1 MMENVIYGELMRRG
15 CQVDVGVVPIVSVNG
30 DFFARNVVTEGLQPP
45 MKDET
50 GIVHVGVIPFLLD
63 ESILDMALGTSRS

>member
-1 MMENVIYGELMRRG
+1 
-15 CQVDVGVVPIVSVNG
+15 
-30 DFFARNVVTEGLQPP
+30 

-63 ESILDMALGTSRS
+63 ESILDMALETSRS